1 MTRPNPSH
9 AAARLALLGTLVAV
23 FGELHPYFDQWGQ
36 RSEDAAHKG
45 LHGDRKVWRDG
56 VPVGEETD
64 DRTGQRAYTASQ
76 AGRRAAAH
84 HVASYTAGQ
93 VAGAIAVTRALGYRV
108 PIRAVLA
115 GAAVN
120 GATHFVIDRRE
131 PLLWLAG
138 RTGKRGYIDHCH
150 AVRMSG
156 DGTPAAEMS
165 GPGSALM
172 ELDQALHR
180 AIGVAAAVVTAWLA
194 TRGDS

>member
-1 MTRPNPSH
+1 MKRPVLE
-9 AAARLALLGTLVAV
+9 RLALLGTLTAV
-23 FGELHPYFDQWGQ
+23 FGELHAVMDHWVQ
-36 RSEDAAHKG
+36 RPGDTALKG

-56 VPVGEETD
+56 TPVGDETD
-64 DRTGQRAYTASQ
+64 DRSGQPAYTVGQ
-76 AGRRAAAH
+76 VGRRAAAR

-93 VAGAIAVTRALGYRV
+93 LAGTIVVTRALGYRV
-108 PIRAVLA
+108 PLRALLA

-131 PLLWLAG
+131 PLLWLAD

-150 AVRMSG
+150 AVRMTG

-180 AIGVAAAVVTAWLA
+180 AIGVAAAAVTAWLA